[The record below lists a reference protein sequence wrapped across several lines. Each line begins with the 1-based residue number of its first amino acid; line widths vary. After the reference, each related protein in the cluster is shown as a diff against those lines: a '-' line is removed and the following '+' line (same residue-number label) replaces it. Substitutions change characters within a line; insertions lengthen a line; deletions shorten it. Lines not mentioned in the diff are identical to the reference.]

1 MGLNPFFQ
9 LPVQSIIYG
18 GTSSRYIFNH
28 PAPSTLRGVCAQLL
42 HFLLPFLTPNGTLRL
57 C

>member
-42 HFLLPFLTPNGTLRL
+42 HFLLPFLAPNGTLRL
-57 C
+57 W